1 MSDERIPFVPTDKAL
16 ILSLQGRVEQ
26 LEYILRHFDRSSMNL
41 HLYVKGIHGMP
52 SGVEW
57 ELIREQIWDMVDP
70 YGDRNPNG

>member
-1 MSDERIPFVPTDKAL
+1 MSDERVPFVPTDKAL

-26 LEYILRHFDRSSMNL
+26 LEYILRHFDRASMNL

-52 SGVEW
+52 TAVEW
-57 ELIREQIWDMVDP
+57 VLIREQIWDMVDP